1 MDDQLNQ
8 DTPVIQR
15 RSIARVRPGWLLG
28 GAASL
33 LGVIC
38 LTVGLDGQRGG
49 VFRESRDHPAIRYT
63 DGTTTDEVT
72 RLAESLAAGTTTLDF
87 TERTG
92 YLSALLQALKIPI
105 ESQVTVFSDTS
116 FQADEI
122 DPENP
127 RAIYFNDTVAVGWV
141 RGTDVL

>member
-38 LTVGLDGQRGG
+38 LTVA
-49 VFRESRDHPAIRYT
+49 VSYT
-63 DGTTTDEVT
+63 H
-72 RLAESLAAGTTTLDF
+72 LTLP
-87 TERTG
+87 TK
-92 YLSALLQALKIPI
+92 A
-105 ESQVTVFSDTS
+105 
-116 FQADEI
+116 
-122 DPENP
+122 
-127 RAIYFNDTVAVGWV
+127 
-141 RGTDVL
+141 